1 MSFDMWHA
9 SMYGTMLPEKP
20 PELERFR
27 GWVLSNAGAL
37 ELSERER
44 SEVERAETSEQV
56 IETLDERSLSGAPIG
71 DAVVATLPTLYISAL
86 RGSDDGD
93 MDVVGII
100 AAEVYPWTQIPFEQW
115 GEITPEWVRDCVTN
129 ALRPLYGDDF
139 EPKFDYLD
147 VRSWG

>member
-9 SMYGTMLPEKP
+9 SMYGTVLPRELPECG
-20 PELERFR
+20 RFR
-27 GWVLSNAGAL
+27 EWLMRHAREI
-37 ELSERER
+37 ELSDDEY
-44 SEVERAETSEQV
+44 VAVALAGTSEELMDV
-56 IETLDERSLSGAPIG
+56 LRHNSLFGAPLAE
-71 DAVVATLPTLYISAL
+71 AVVSTIWEPPCLSAL
-86 RGSDDGD
+86 PGEDGD

-129 ALRPLYGDDF
+129 ALRPLYGDNF